1 MACWRLGWG
10 GAPKIGGA
18 PEIGGG
24 APEGGGGGPV
34 GGGIPGM
41 PLILDGWE
49 CRLKYISLNRYRY
62 RMWILFSSK
71 SQSQLRK
78 LNIPCHNI

>member
-34 GGGIPGM
+34 GGGIPGI

-49 CRLKYISLNRYRY
+49 CRLK
-62 RMWILFSSK
+62 
-71 SQSQLRK
+71 
-78 LNIPCHNI
+78 

>member
-34 GGGIPGM
+34 GGGIPGI

-49 CRLKYISLNRYRY
+49 CRLKFTNLES
-62 RMWILFSSK
+62 ILYVSASIFVQSSV
-71 SQSQLRK
+71 
-78 LNIPCHNI
+78 